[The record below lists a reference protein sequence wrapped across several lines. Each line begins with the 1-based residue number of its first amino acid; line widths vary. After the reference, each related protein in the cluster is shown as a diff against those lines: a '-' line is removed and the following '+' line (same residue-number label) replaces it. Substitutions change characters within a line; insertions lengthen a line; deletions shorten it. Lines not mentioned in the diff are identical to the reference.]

1 MPESFKSRLTRIVF
15 NFFPCYRRTGVRV
28 TYASSDLHEV
38 RIKLPLNWKTR
49 GYNGTLFGG
58 SLYASI
64 DPVYMT
70 MLSILLGRKYVVWDK
85 AATID
90 FRKAGRTT
98 LFSTFKLAEGEVET
112 IRAELEAAERVE
124 RVYEVELA
132 DAAGVVH
139 AAFRKTLVIR
149 KRRPKGDAPT

>member
-1 MPESFKSRLTRIVF
+1 MSESFKSRLTRVAF

-28 TYASSDLHEV
+28 IYATHDMHEV

-58 SLYASI
+58 SMYACI

-70 MLSILLGRKYVVWDK
+70 MLSILLGPQYVVWDK

-90 FRKAGRTT
+90 FKRAGRST
-98 LFSTFKLAEGEVET
+98 LFSTFKLPEGEIDR

-124 RVYEVELA
+124 RVYDVELA
-132 DAAGVVH
+132 DEAGVLH

-149 KRRPKGDAPT
+149 KRKPRVVA